1 MINAINCELHP
12 ALALCTRERGC
23 NPKSEIRN
31 GNGFTLIEVLLAMA
45 ILVVLM
51 SVVYG
56 SFSTAGRN
64 VEQAEAARDET
75 DLARTLLAKLSDDLV
90 NAYDNFKMIAVNPN
104 TNANVNLTVF
114 YGKKAETGEGEDKV
128 RRDSLSLTTLT
139 NWRKPDSKETELLEV
154 GYFFKE
160 KPDGSGYSLYRREKR
175 ELSADVPPLEGGV
188 EYEITDRVEGL
199 QFRYYNGTQWVDEWD
214 TRTIVVPAGSS
225 TASRLPKTVELTLT
239 LDTGKVYV
247 TQADVSRQ

>member
-1 MINAINCELHP
+1 MNNS
-12 ALALCTRERGC
+12 
-23 NPKSEIRN
+23 SEFRVRSSE
-31 GNGFTLIEVLLAMA
+31 GEQMSPHQASHTPRSTGFTLIEVLLAIA
-45 ILVVLM
+45 ILVVIL

-64 VEQAEAARDET
+64 VEQAETARDET
-75 DLARTLLAKLSDDLV
+75 DLARTLLSKLTDDLAS
-90 NAYDNFKMIAVNPN
+90 AYFNPN
-104 TNANVNLTVF
+104 VNLVNSNTKANVNLTIL
-114 YGKKAETGEGEDKV
+114 YGKKAEAGEGEDKV
-128 RRDSLSLTTLT
+128 RHDSLSLTTLT
-139 NWRKPDSKETELLEV
+139 NERRPDSKETELLEV

-199 QFRYYNGTQWVDEWD
+199 RLRYYNGTKWVDEWD
-214 TRTIVVPAGSS
+214 SRTLGG
-225 TASRLPKTVELTLT
+225 LPKTVELALT

>member
-1 MINAINCELHP
+1 MQN
-12 ALALCTRERGC
+12 TRTKIR

-31 GNGFTLIEVLLAMA
+31 VNGFTLIEVLLAMA
-45 ILVVLM
+45 ILVVVM

-75 DLARTLLAKLSDDLV
+75 DLARTLLSKLTDDLG
-90 NAYDNFKMIAVNPN
+90 NAYYDPN
-104 TNANVNLTVF
+104 MKLVGQNVNLTIL
-114 YGKKAETGEGEDKV
+114 YGKKAEAGEGDDKV

-175 ELSADVPPLEGGV
+175 ELSTDVPPLEGGV

-199 QFRYYNGTQWVDEWD
+199 QFRYYNGTTWVDEWY
-214 TRTIVVPAGSS
+214 TRTLRG
-225 TASRLPKTVELTLT
+225 LPQRVELTLT

>member
-1 MINAINCELHP
+1 MRNAEWK
-12 ALALCTRERGC
+12 TE
-23 NPKSEIRN
+23 KSRYRCVIPNSEFHIPN
-31 GNGFTLIEVLLAMA
+31 SNGFTLIEVLLSMA

-75 DLARTLLAKLSDDLV
+75 DLARTLLAKLSDDLT
-90 NAYDNFKMIAVNPN
+90 NAYFNTKMNAVNPN
-104 TNANVNLTVF
+104 TNLNINLTIL
-114 YGKKAETGEGEDKV
+114 YGKKEESGQGEEKV

-188 EYEITDRVEGL
+188 EYEITDRIEGL
-199 QFRYYNGTQWVDEWD
+199 QLRYYNGTTWVDEWD
-214 TRTIVVPAGSS
+214 TRTLGF
-225 TASRLPKTVELTLT
+225 LPKTVELALT
-239 LDTGKVYV
+239 FDTGKVYI

>member
-1 MINAINCELHP
+1 MSSHS
-12 ALALCTRERGC
+12 ALRT
-23 NPKSEIRN
+23 PHST
-31 GNGFTLIEVLLAMA
+31 GFTLIEVLLAMA

-75 DLARTLLAKLSDDLV
+75 DLARTLLAKLSDDLTNV
-90 NAYDNFKMIAVNPN
+90 YFNSNMKLVSQN
-104 TNANVNLTVF
+104 TRANVNLTIL
-114 YGKKAETGEGEDKV
+114 YGKKEETGAGADKV

-160 KPDGSGYSLYRREKR
+160 KADGSGYLLYRREKR

-199 QFRYYNGTQWVDEWD
+199 QFRYYNGTAWVDEWD
-214 TRTIVVPAGSS
+214 TRTLGG
-225 TASRLPKTVELTLT
+225 LPKTVELTLT
-239 LDTGKVYV
+239 FDTGKVYI

>member
-1 MINAINCELHP
+1 
-12 ALALCTRERGC
+12 
-23 NPKSEIRN
+23 
-31 GNGFTLIEVLLAMA
+31 MA
-45 ILVVLM
+45 ILVLIL
-51 SVVYG
+51 SVIYG

-75 DLARTLLAKLSDDLV
+75 DLARTLLAKLSDDLA
-90 NAYDNFKMIAVNPN
+90 NAYYNPVMSPVNPN
-104 TNANVNLTVF
+104 TNANVNLTIL
-114 YGKKAETGEGEDKV
+114 YGKKAEAGEGEDKV

-139 NWRKPDSKETELLEV
+139 NWRKPNSKETELLEV

-199 QFRYYNGTQWVDEWD
+199 QFRYYNGTKWVDEWD
-214 TRTIVVPAGSS
+214 TRTLRV
-225 TASRLPKTVELTLT
+225 LPKAVELALT

-247 TQADVSRQ
+247 TEADVSKQ

>member
-1 MINAINCELHP
+1 MQNKRTKI
-12 ALALCTRERGC
+12 R

-31 GNGFTLIEVLLAMA
+31 DEGFTLIEVLLSMA

-75 DLARTLLAKLSDDLV
+75 DLSRTLLAKLTDDLT
-90 NAYDNFKMIAVNPN
+90 NAYFNPNMNAIDPN
-104 TNANVNLTVF
+104 TNATVNLTIF
-114 YGKKAETGEGEDKV
+114 YGKKEETEAGADKV
-128 RRDSLSLTTLT
+128 RRDSLTLTTLT

-160 KPDGSGYSLYRREKR
+160 KPDGSGYLLYRREKR
-175 ELSADVPPLEGGV
+175 ELSADEPPLEGGV
-188 EYEITDRVEGL
+188 EYEITDHVEGL
-199 QFRYYNGTQWVDEWD
+199 QLRYYNGITSTWLDGWD
-214 TRTIVVPAGSS
+214 TRPGNPLGTSG
-225 TASRLPKTVELTLT
+225 LPRIVELTLT
-239 LDTGKVYV
+239 LDTGKVYI

>member
-1 MINAINCELHP
+1 MRNAEWK
-12 ALALCTRERGC
+12 AE
-23 NPKSEIRN
+23 KSRYRCVVPNSEFHIPN
-31 GNGFTLIEVLLAMA
+31 SNGFTLIEVLLSMA

-75 DLARTLLAKLSDDLV
+75 DLARTLLAKLSDDLT
-90 NAYDNFKMIAVNPN
+90 NAYFNPN
-104 TNANVNLTVF
+104 MRQVSQNTNMSVNLTIL
-114 YGKKAETGEGEDKV
+114 YGKKDESGEGEDKV

-188 EYEITDRVEGL
+188 EYEITDRIEGL
-199 QFRYYNGTQWVDEWD
+199 QLRYYNGTTWADEWD
-214 TRTIVVPAGSS
+214 TRTRGG
-225 TASRLPKTVELTLT
+225 LPKTVELALT
-239 LDTGKVYV
+239 SDTGKVYL
-247 TQADVSRQ
+247 TQADVSR

>member
-1 MINAINCELHP
+1 MSNVINCGMRI
-12 ALALCTRERGC
+12 ADCGIQNKRTKIR

-31 GNGFTLIEVLLAMA
+31 DKGFTLIEVLLAMA

-64 VEQAEAARDET
+64 VEQAEAARDEA
-75 DLARTLLAKLSDDLV
+75 DLARTLLAKLTDDLT
-90 NAYDNFKMIAVNPN
+90 NAYINPKMNAVDPN
-104 TNANVNLTVF
+104 TNLNVNLTIL
-114 YGKKAETGEGEDKV
+114 YGKKEETGVGEDKV

-160 KPDGSGYSLYRREKR
+160 KPDGNGYTFYRREKR

-188 EYEITDRVEGL
+188 EYEITDHLEGL
-199 QFRYYNGTQWVDEWD
+199 QIRYYNGTTWADEWD
-214 TRTIVVPAGSS
+214 TRTLVG
-225 TASRLPKTVELTLT
+225 LPRTVELTLT
-239 LDTGKVYV
+239 FDTGNVYI

>member
-1 MINAINCELHP
+1 MNNVIHCGMRIAECGLQNKRTKIQ
-12 ALALCTRERGC
+12 

-31 GNGFTLIEVLLAMA
+31 GKGFTLIEVLLSMA

-64 VEQAEAARDET
+64 VEQAESARDET
-75 DLARTLLAKLSDDLV
+75 DLARTLLAKLSDDLT
-90 NAYDNFKMIAVNPN
+90 NAYFNPN
-104 TNANVNLTVF
+104 MRQVSQNTSASVNLTIL
-114 YGKKAETGEGEDKV
+114 YGKKDESGEGEDKV

-139 NWRKPDSKETELLEV
+139 NWRKPDSKETELVEV

-175 ELSADVPPLEGGV
+175 ELSADAPPLEGGV
-188 EYEITDRVEGL
+188 EYEITDRIEGL
-199 QFRYYNGTQWVDEWD
+199 QLRYYNGTTWADEWD
-214 TRTIVVPAGSS
+214 TRTRGG
-225 TASRLPKTVELTLT
+225 LPKTVELALT
-239 LDTGKVYV
+239 FDTGKVYL
-247 TQADVSRQ
+247 TQADVSR

>member
-1 MINAINCELHP
+1 MSENSAFRILHS
-12 ALALCTRERGC
+12 
-23 NPKSEIRN
+23 K
-31 GNGFTLIEVLLAMA
+31 GFTLIEVLLAMA
-45 ILVVLM
+45 ILAVILG
-51 SVVYG
+51 VVYG

-64 VEQAEAARDET
+64 IEQAEANRDET

-90 NAYDNFKMIAVNPN
+90 NAYYNPNMKLVNPN
-104 TNANVNLTVF
+104 TNANVNLTIL
-114 YGKKAETGEGEDKV
+114 YGKKAEAGEGEDKV
-128 RRDSLSLTTLT
+128 RHDSLSLTTLT
-139 NWRKPDSKETELLEV
+139 NERRLDSKETELLEV

-188 EYEITDRVEGL
+188 EYEISDRVEGL
-199 QFRYYNGTQWVDEWD
+199 QFRYYNGTKWVDEWD
-214 TRTIVVPAGSS
+214 TS
-225 TASRLPKTVELTLT
+225 TLGGLPRAVEIALT